1 MEKFIYIKALIQ
13 NMAKVIYRILH
24 FLDENSRT
32 TLSKI
37 AKRLKTSEQR
47 VSYTL
52 KSMNKKRQI
61 KGYTAVFDYAKFD
74 FNGYLVLFRTSHKKN
89 GSSELLKNLKE
100 LPEVVWIETLQG
112 KFDISAMFL
121 SPNPSS
127 FNKSLKKFISKH
139 KGCITDNHICT
150 VIVIRK
156 FGRQYLNPWAQKGED
171 KVIGGDRA
179 PINFSDSEKMV
190 CRALLEKPAAKLKEL
205 SKISRTSFKTFSSK
219 LKLLKKR
226 LVIRKFEPIL
236 DCARLKIF
244 NKKVFLKYSA
254 YDVNIEDELTNFC
267 KENPSVVSVVKTFGS
282 WDIVINFESLKNG
295 SFDDFM
301 YELRERFE
309 ELITDFEV
317 VDVKNKEK
325 FNYLPFNY
333 FS

>member
-1 MEKFIYIKALIQ
+1 MT
-13 NMAKVIYRILH
+13 KVIYRILH

-61 KGYTAVFDYAKFD
+61 KGYATVFDYAKFD

-89 GSSELLKNLKE
+89 GSSELLKNLKD

-112 KFDISAMFL
+112 KLDISAMFL
-121 SPNPSS
+121 SQNPSS
-127 FNKSLKKFISKH
+127 FNKTLKKFISKH
-139 KGCITDNHICT
+139 KEDITDNHICT

-156 FGRQYLNPWAQKGED
+156 FGRQYLNPWAREGED

-179 PINFSDSEKMV
+179 PVNFSDSEKFV
-190 CRALLEKPAAKLKEL
+190 CKALLEKPSAKLKEL
-205 SKISRTSFKTFSSK
+205 SKISGTSFKTFSSK
-219 LKLLKKR
+219 LKSLKKR

-236 DCARLKIF
+236 DCDKLGIL
-244 NKKVFLKYSA
+244 NKKILLKYSA
-254 YDVNIEDELTNFC
+254 YDFKIEDELTNFC
-267 KENPSVVSVVKTFGS
+267 KENSSVVSVVKTFGS
-282 WDIVINFESLKNG
+282 WDLVINFESLKEN

-301 YELRERFE
+301 SELRERFE
-309 ELITDFEV
+309 ELIIDFEI
-317 VDVKNKEK
+317 VDVKNKET
-325 FNYLPFNY
+325 FNYLPSNY